1 MAITPNTPNPVRE
14 DAYKTELATKLGI
27 DPQYIPSS
35 PVWRNEEE
43 IAAIAEMFSN
53 MTGGALPDDPSTDGT
68 YALQNTVSSGTGTLS
83 WASGGS
89 SGGVLVVHDTDGTLN
104 KTFKEINDA
113 SNSGCLIVV
122 LYDDAYWYQAG
133 PIDTENLY
141 MAFNRLLVAVHD
153 TSYYMPTREYVAES
167 ENDYPALDS

>member
-53 MTGGALPDDPSTDGT
+53 MTA
-68 YALQNTVSSGTGTLS
+68 
-83 WASGGS
+83 GS
-89 SGGVLVVHDTDGTLN
+89 SGGVLVVTDTSGTLD
-104 KTFKEINDA
+104 KTWQEINDA
-113 SNSGCLIVV
+113 PIAYIHTGNFRLVPYQIRNNKGQYQVNASYAASASANTLLQWNADSASGYPV
-122 LYDDAYWYQAG
+122 LV
-133 PIDTENLY
+133 E
-141 MAFNRLLVAVHD
+141 
-153 TSYYMPTREYVAES
+153 
-167 ENDYPALDS
+167 